1 MHADSRDV
9 SGCRYK
15 PLPAPVR
22 FVSAPSHIAAG
33 RLRRPIER
41 PPIFAVCVSSCPSM
55 LRAVVKLPL
64 LARFSRGSGHAWV
77 HDPALAFYPGSH
89 ASARPP
95 ETVQSQSGHVSG
107 GTSFVAVGC

>member
-1 MHADSRDV
+1 
-9 SGCRYK
+9 
-15 PLPAPVR
+15 
-22 FVSAPSHIAAG
+22 
-33 RLRRPIER
+33 
-41 PPIFAVCVSSCPSM
+41 M

-107 GTSFVAVGC
+107 GTSFVAAAIGTTHHEPYAPRA